1 MRQAREHLHRCAAA
15 YEEARKGRD
24 NAAKDAAETDL
35 AEALERAGYDTGF
48 AAVVGDVRYHYD
60 QEGNVRRCL
69 TRHISSSRP
78 PTESERYAP
87 TVHRLALSSS
97 EGNSLVFSR
106 STFGS
111 LEEVTA

>member
-1 MRQAREHLHRCAAA
+1 MRRAREHLRRCAAA

-24 NAAKDAAETDL
+24 NAAKEAAEADL

-60 QEGNVRRCL
+60 QEGNIRRCL
-69 TRHISSSRP
+69 TRHISNRP
-78 PTESERYAP
+78 PTERERYAP

-97 EGNSLVFSR
+97 EGSSLVFSR
-106 STFGS
+106 STFES
-111 LEEVTA
+111 LEGAPA